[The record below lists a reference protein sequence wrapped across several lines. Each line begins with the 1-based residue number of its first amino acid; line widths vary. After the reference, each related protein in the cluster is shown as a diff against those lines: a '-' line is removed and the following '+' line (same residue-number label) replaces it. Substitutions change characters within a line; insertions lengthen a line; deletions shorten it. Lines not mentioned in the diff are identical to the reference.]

1 MWCALHRT
9 WGLVTQVLVHDNQRV
24 SAGQLLLV
32 LDQPRFAAA
41 LEKADAAVSS
51 ARATLALAR
60 RESTRDNALGNLVAS
75 ETRER
80 NAAKVDTELAA
91 LAQARAE
98 QRVAQ
103 LNVQRTEVR
112 ATTDGIVTNL
122 DLHAGD
128 YLQPGA
134 QALALIDTGSLR
146 IEGYFEE
153 TKLGCITEG
162 DAAVARLMGDT
173 RDVRGHVDTIA
184 AGIADD
190 QRSSTHNLLPAVAP
204 TYTWVR
210 LAQRIPVRIRIDDA
224 PPDTRLIVGRTAS
237 VTITP
242 SAQEPASERADSTW
256 WAACPAAADDGLR
269 VRPRLSP
276 AGERCRSLPRA
287 ARAFVSG
294 QEASFSHDAPPDR
307 WWQLYGDPQLD
318 AYVREALAANTDL
331 RAADANLRRASATVL
346 EYRARGAVQGTW
358 MHRARSPMPV
368 ATPRR
373 RPRRSRTRWASTSP
387 IRWISQVASAA
398 ASKPPTRTRRRL
410 LRHATRSAWSSLR
423 PSPVPISRCAQAITR
438 SLQPGRCWR
447 YSAPRWR
454 QPDGWLQ
461 AGAER
466 TSMSAVPV
474 PPSIAAR
481 RRYRTCWR
489 NGRPHCSNWPH

>member
-1 MWCALHRT
+1 MKDLLAVIGRWSATLVVFAIAVVAALAIWHRYET
-9 WGLVTQVLVHDNQRV
+9 RPWTRDGRVRADVVRVASDMGGLVTQVLVHDNQRV
-24 SAGQLLLV
+24 STGQLLLV

-60 RESTRDNALGNLVAS
+60 RESARDNALGNLVAS

-80 NAAKVDTELAA
+80 NAAKVDTELAT

-112 ATTDGIVTNL
+112 ATTDGIITNL

-162 DAAVARLMGDT
+162 DAAVARLMGDNH
-173 RDVRGHVDTIA
+173 DVRGHVETIA

-224 PPDTRLIVGRTAS
+224 PSDTRLIVGRTAS

-242 SAQEPASERADSTW
+242 SAQ
-256 WAACPAAADDGLR
+256 
-269 VRPRLSP
+269 
-276 AGERCRSLPRA
+276 
-287 ARAFVSG
+287 
-294 QEASFSHDAPPDR
+294 
-307 WWQLYGDPQLD
+307 
-318 AYVREALAANTDL
+318 
-331 RAADANLRRASATVL
+331 
-346 EYRARGAVQGTW
+346 GTC
-358 MHRARSPMPV
+358 
-368 ATPRR
+368 
-373 RPRRSRTRWASTSP
+373 
-387 IRWISQVASAA
+387 
-398 ASKPPTRTRRRL
+398 K
-410 LRHATRSAWSSLR
+410 
-423 PSPVPISRCAQAITR
+423 
-438 SLQPGRCWR
+438 
-447 YSAPRWR
+447 
-454 QPDGWLQ
+454 
-461 AGAER
+461 
-466 TSMSAVPV
+466 
-474 PPSIAAR
+474 
-481 RRYRTCWR
+481 
-489 NGRPHCSNWPH
+489 

>member
-1 MWCALHRT
+1 MKHTLAVIGRWSATLVVFAIAVVAALAIWHRYET
-9 WGLVTQVLVHDNQRV
+9 RPWTRDGRVRADVVRVASDMGGLVTQVLVHDNQRV

-41 LEKADAAVSS
+41 LEKADAAASS

-98 QRVAQ
+98 QRVAR

-134 QALALIDTGSLR
+134 QALALIDTRSLR

-153 TKLGCITEG
+153 TKLACITEG
-162 DAAVARLMGDT
+162 DAAVARLMGDDH
-173 RDVRGHVDTIA
+173 DVRGHVDTIA

-224 PPDTRLIVGRTAS
+224 RPDTRLIVGRTAS

-242 SAQEPASERADSTW
+242 SAQ
-256 WAACPAAADDGLR
+256 
-269 VRPRLSP
+269 
-276 AGERCRSLPRA
+276 
-287 ARAFVSG
+287 
-294 QEASFSHDAPPDR
+294 
-307 WWQLYGDPQLD
+307 
-318 AYVREALAANTDL
+318 
-331 RAADANLRRASATVL
+331 
-346 EYRARGAVQGTW
+346 GTC
-358 MHRARSPMPV
+358 
-368 ATPRR
+368 
-373 RPRRSRTRWASTSP
+373 
-387 IRWISQVASAA
+387 
-398 ASKPPTRTRRRL
+398 K
-410 LRHATRSAWSSLR
+410 
-423 PSPVPISRCAQAITR
+423 
-438 SLQPGRCWR
+438 
-447 YSAPRWR
+447 
-454 QPDGWLQ
+454 
-461 AGAER
+461 
-466 TSMSAVPV
+466 
-474 PPSIAAR
+474 
-481 RRYRTCWR
+481 
-489 NGRPHCSNWPH
+489 

>member
-1 MWCALHRT
+1 MKHLLAVIGRWSATLGVCALAAIAALSLWNRYEMRPWT
-9 WGLVTQVLVHDNQRV
+9 RDGRVRADVVRVASDMGGLVTQVLVHDNQRV

-112 ATTDGIVTNL
+112 ATTDGIITNL

-134 QALALIDTGSLR
+134 QALALIDTRSLR

-153 TKLGCITEG
+153 TKLACITEG
-162 DAAVARLMGDT
+162 DAAVARLMGDDH
-173 RDVRGHVDTIA
+173 DVRGHVDTIA

-224 PPDTRLIVGRTAS
+224 PPDTRLIVGRTAN

-242 SAQEPASERADSTW
+242 SAQG
-256 WAACPAAADDGLR
+256 AC
-269 VRPRLSP
+269 
-276 AGERCRSLPRA
+276 E
-287 ARAFVSG
+287 
-294 QEASFSHDAPPDR
+294 
-307 WWQLYGDPQLD
+307 
-318 AYVREALAANTDL
+318 
-331 RAADANLRRASATVL
+331 
-346 EYRARGAVQGTW
+346 
-358 MHRARSPMPV
+358 
-368 ATPRR
+368 
-373 RPRRSRTRWASTSP
+373 
-387 IRWISQVASAA
+387 
-398 ASKPPTRTRRRL
+398 
-410 LRHATRSAWSSLR
+410 
-423 PSPVPISRCAQAITR
+423 
-438 SLQPGRCWR
+438 
-447 YSAPRWR
+447 
-454 QPDGWLQ
+454 
-461 AGAER
+461 
-466 TSMSAVPV
+466 
-474 PPSIAAR
+474 
-481 RRYRTCWR
+481 
-489 NGRPHCSNWPH
+489 

>member
-1 MWCALHRT
+1 MKHLLAVIGRWSATLGVCALAAIAALSIWNRYEMRPWT
-9 WGLVTQVLVHDNQRV
+9 RDGRVRADVVRVASDMGGLVTQVLVHDNQRV

-112 ATTDGIVTNL
+112 ATTDGIITNL

-134 QALALIDTGSLR
+134 QALALIDTRSLR

-153 TKLGCITEG
+153 PKLACITGG
-162 DAAVARLMGDT
+162 DAAVARLMGDD

-210 LAQRIPVRIRIDDA
+210 LAQRIPVRIHIDDA
-224 PPDTRLIVGRTAS
+224 PPDTRLIVGRTAN

-242 SAQEPASERADSTW
+242 SAQG
-256 WAACPAAADDGLR
+256 AC
-269 VRPRLSP
+269 
-276 AGERCRSLPRA
+276 
-287 ARAFVSG
+287 
-294 QEASFSHDAPPDR
+294 
-307 WWQLYGDPQLD
+307 
-318 AYVREALAANTDL
+318 
-331 RAADANLRRASATVL
+331 
-346 EYRARGAVQGTW
+346 
-358 MHRARSPMPV
+358 
-368 ATPRR
+368 
-373 RPRRSRTRWASTSP
+373 
-387 IRWISQVASAA
+387 
-398 ASKPPTRTRRRL
+398 K
-410 LRHATRSAWSSLR
+410 
-423 PSPVPISRCAQAITR
+423 
-438 SLQPGRCWR
+438 
-447 YSAPRWR
+447 
-454 QPDGWLQ
+454 
-461 AGAER
+461 
-466 TSMSAVPV
+466 
-474 PPSIAAR
+474 
-481 RRYRTCWR
+481 
-489 NGRPHCSNWPH
+489 

>member
-1 MWCALHRT
+1 MKHLLAVIGRWSATLAVCALAAIAALSLWDRYEMRPWT
-9 WGLVTQVLVHDNQRV
+9 RDGRVRADVVRVASDMGGLVTQVLVHDNQRV

-32 LDQPRFAAA
+32 LDQPRLAAA

-134 QALALIDTGSLR
+134 QALALIDTHSLR

-153 TKLGCITEG
+153 TKLTCITEG

-173 RDVRGHVDTIA
+173 RDVRGHVDSIA

-224 PPDTRLIVGRTAS
+224 PPDTRLIVGRTAN

-242 SAQEPASERADSTW
+242 SA
-256 WAACPAAADDGLR
+256 
-269 VRPRLSP
+269 
-276 AGERCRSLPRA
+276 
-287 ARAFVSG
+287 
-294 QEASFSHDAPPDR
+294 
-307 WWQLYGDPQLD
+307 
-318 AYVREALAANTDL
+318 
-331 RAADANLRRASATVL
+331 
-346 EYRARGAVQGTW
+346 
-358 MHRARSPMPV
+358 
-368 ATPRR
+368 
-373 RPRRSRTRWASTSP
+373 
-387 IRWISQVASAA
+387 
-398 ASKPPTRTRRRL
+398 
-410 LRHATRSAWSSLR
+410 
-423 PSPVPISRCAQAITR
+423 
-438 SLQPGRCWR
+438 
-447 YSAPRWR
+447 
-454 QPDGWLQ
+454 
-461 AGAER
+461 AGA
-466 TSMSAVPV
+466 
-474 PPSIAAR
+474 
-481 RRYRTCWR
+481 CK
-489 NGRPHCSNWPH
+489 

>member
-1 MWCALHRT
+1 MKHLLAVIGRWSATLGVCALAAIAALSIWNRYEMRPWT
-9 WGLVTQVLVHDNQRV
+9 RDGRVRADVVRVASDMGGLVTQVLVHDNQRV

-60 RESTRDNALGNLVAS
+60 RESTRDNVLGNLVAS

-112 ATTDGIVTNL
+112 ATTDGIITNL

-134 QALALIDTGSLR
+134 QALALIDTRSLR

-162 DAAVARLMGDT
+162 DAAMARLMGDDH
-173 RDVRGHVDTIA
+173 DVRGHVDTIA

-224 PPDTRLIVGRTAS
+224 PPDTRLIVGRTAN

-242 SAQEPASERADSTW
+242 SAQG
-256 WAACPAAADDGLR
+256 AC
-269 VRPRLSP
+269 
-276 AGERCRSLPRA
+276 E
-287 ARAFVSG
+287 
-294 QEASFSHDAPPDR
+294 
-307 WWQLYGDPQLD
+307 
-318 AYVREALAANTDL
+318 
-331 RAADANLRRASATVL
+331 
-346 EYRARGAVQGTW
+346 
-358 MHRARSPMPV
+358 
-368 ATPRR
+368 
-373 RPRRSRTRWASTSP
+373 
-387 IRWISQVASAA
+387 
-398 ASKPPTRTRRRL
+398 
-410 LRHATRSAWSSLR
+410 
-423 PSPVPISRCAQAITR
+423 
-438 SLQPGRCWR
+438 
-447 YSAPRWR
+447 
-454 QPDGWLQ
+454 
-461 AGAER
+461 
-466 TSMSAVPV
+466 
-474 PPSIAAR
+474 
-481 RRYRTCWR
+481 
-489 NGRPHCSNWPH
+489 

>member
-1 MWCALHRT
+1 MKHLLVVIGRWSATLVVFAIAVVAALSIWNRYET
-9 WGLVTQVLVHDNQRV
+9 RPWTRDGRVRADVVRVASDMGGLVTQVLVHDNQRV

-32 LDQPRFAAA
+32 LDQPRLAAA

-103 LNVQRTEVR
+103 LNVQRTQVR

-173 RDVRGHVDTIA
+173 RDVRGHVDSIA

-224 PPDTRLIVGRTAS
+224 PPDTRLIVGRTAN

-242 SAQEPASERADSTW
+242 S
-256 WAACPAAADDGLR
+256 
-269 VRPRLSP
+269 
-276 AGERCRSLPRA
+276 
-287 ARAFVSG
+287 
-294 QEASFSHDAPPDR
+294 
-307 WWQLYGDPQLD
+307 
-318 AYVREALAANTDL
+318 
-331 RAADANLRRASATVL
+331 
-346 EYRARGAVQGTW
+346 VQG
-358 MHRARSPMPV
+358 AC
-368 ATPRR
+368 
-373 RPRRSRTRWASTSP
+373 
-387 IRWISQVASAA
+387 
-398 ASKPPTRTRRRL
+398 K
-410 LRHATRSAWSSLR
+410 
-423 PSPVPISRCAQAITR
+423 
-438 SLQPGRCWR
+438 
-447 YSAPRWR
+447 
-454 QPDGWLQ
+454 
-461 AGAER
+461 
-466 TSMSAVPV
+466 
-474 PPSIAAR
+474 
-481 RRYRTCWR
+481 
-489 NGRPHCSNWPH
+489 

>member
-1 MWCALHRT
+1 MKHTLAVIGRGSATLVVFAIAVVAALAIWHRYET
-9 WGLVTQVLVHDNQRV
+9 RPWTRDGRVRADVVRVASDMGGLVTQVLVHDNQRV

-41 LEKADAAVSS
+41 LEKADAAASS

-60 RESTRDNALGNLVAS
+60 RESTRDDALGNLVAS

-98 QRVAQ
+98 QRVAR

-134 QALALIDTGSLR
+134 QALALIDTRSLR

-153 TKLGCITEG
+153 TKLACITEG
-162 DAAVARLMGDT
+162 DAAVARLMGDDH
-173 RDVRGHVDTIA
+173 DVRGHVDTIA

-224 PPDTRLIVGRTAS
+224 RPDTRLIVGRTAS

-242 SAQEPASERADSTW
+242 SAQ
-256 WAACPAAADDGLR
+256 
-269 VRPRLSP
+269 
-276 AGERCRSLPRA
+276 
-287 ARAFVSG
+287 
-294 QEASFSHDAPPDR
+294 
-307 WWQLYGDPQLD
+307 
-318 AYVREALAANTDL
+318 
-331 RAADANLRRASATVL
+331 
-346 EYRARGAVQGTW
+346 GTC
-358 MHRARSPMPV
+358 
-368 ATPRR
+368 
-373 RPRRSRTRWASTSP
+373 
-387 IRWISQVASAA
+387 
-398 ASKPPTRTRRRL
+398 K
-410 LRHATRSAWSSLR
+410 
-423 PSPVPISRCAQAITR
+423 
-438 SLQPGRCWR
+438 
-447 YSAPRWR
+447 
-454 QPDGWLQ
+454 
-461 AGAER
+461 
-466 TSMSAVPV
+466 
-474 PPSIAAR
+474 
-481 RRYRTCWR
+481 
-489 NGRPHCSNWPH
+489 

>member
-1 MWCALHRT
+1 MKHLLAVIGRWSATLGVCALATIAALSIWNRYEMRPWT
-9 WGLVTQVLVHDNQRV
+9 RDGRVRADVVRVASDMGGLVTQVLVHDNQRV
-24 SAGQLLLV
+24 STGQLLLV

-112 ATTDGIVTNL
+112 ATTDGIITNL

-134 QALALIDTGSLR
+134 QALALIDSRSLR

-153 TKLGCITEG
+153 TKLACITEG
-162 DAAVARLMGDT
+162 DAAVARLMGDD

-210 LAQRIPVRIRIDDA
+210 LAQRIPVRIHIDDA
-224 PPDTRLIVGRTAS
+224 PPDTRLIVGRTAN

-242 SAQEPASERADSTW
+242 SAQG
-256 WAACPAAADDGLR
+256 AC
-269 VRPRLSP
+269 
-276 AGERCRSLPRA
+276 
-287 ARAFVSG
+287 
-294 QEASFSHDAPPDR
+294 
-307 WWQLYGDPQLD
+307 
-318 AYVREALAANTDL
+318 
-331 RAADANLRRASATVL
+331 
-346 EYRARGAVQGTW
+346 
-358 MHRARSPMPV
+358 
-368 ATPRR
+368 
-373 RPRRSRTRWASTSP
+373 
-387 IRWISQVASAA
+387 
-398 ASKPPTRTRRRL
+398 K
-410 LRHATRSAWSSLR
+410 
-423 PSPVPISRCAQAITR
+423 
-438 SLQPGRCWR
+438 
-447 YSAPRWR
+447 
-454 QPDGWLQ
+454 
-461 AGAER
+461 
-466 TSMSAVPV
+466 
-474 PPSIAAR
+474 
-481 RRYRTCWR
+481 
-489 NGRPHCSNWPH
+489 

>member
-1 MWCALHRT
+1 MKHTLAVIGRWSATLVVFAIAVVAALAIWHRYET
-9 WGLVTQVLVHDNQRV
+9 RPWTRDGRVRADVVRVASDMGGLVTQVLVHDNQRV

-41 LEKADAAVSS
+41 LEKADAAASS

-98 QRVAQ
+98 QRVAR

-134 QALALIDTGSLR
+134 QALALIDTRSLR

-153 TKLGCITEG
+153 TKLACITEG
-162 DAAVARLMGDT
+162 DAAVARLMGDDH
-173 RDVRGHVDTIA
+173 DVRGHVDTIA

-224 PPDTRLIVGRTAS
+224 PSDIRLIVGRTAS

-242 SAQEPASERADSTW
+242 SAPG
-256 WAACPAAADDGLR
+256 AC
-269 VRPRLSP
+269 
-276 AGERCRSLPRA
+276 
-287 ARAFVSG
+287 
-294 QEASFSHDAPPDR
+294 
-307 WWQLYGDPQLD
+307 
-318 AYVREALAANTDL
+318 
-331 RAADANLRRASATVL
+331 
-346 EYRARGAVQGTW
+346 
-358 MHRARSPMPV
+358 
-368 ATPRR
+368 
-373 RPRRSRTRWASTSP
+373 
-387 IRWISQVASAA
+387 
-398 ASKPPTRTRRRL
+398 K
-410 LRHATRSAWSSLR
+410 
-423 PSPVPISRCAQAITR
+423 
-438 SLQPGRCWR
+438 
-447 YSAPRWR
+447 
-454 QPDGWLQ
+454 
-461 AGAER
+461 
-466 TSMSAVPV
+466 
-474 PPSIAAR
+474 
-481 RRYRTCWR
+481 
-489 NGRPHCSNWPH
+489 

>member
-1 MWCALHRT
+1 MKHLLAVIGRWSATLLVFAIAVVAALSIWKRYEARPWT
-9 WGLVTQVLVHDNQRV
+9 RDGRVRADVVRVASDMGGLVTQVLVHDNQRV

-41 LEKADAAVSS
+41 LEKADAAASS

-98 QRVAQ
+98 QRVAR

-134 QALALIDTGSLR
+134 QALALIDTRSLR

-153 TKLGCITEG
+153 TKLACITEG
-162 DAAVARLMGDT
+162 DAAVARLMGDDH
-173 RDVRGHVDTIA
+173 DVRGHVDTIA

-224 PPDTRLIVGRTAS
+224 RPDTRLIVGRTAS

-242 SAQEPASERADSTW
+242 SAQ
-256 WAACPAAADDGLR
+256 
-269 VRPRLSP
+269 
-276 AGERCRSLPRA
+276 
-287 ARAFVSG
+287 
-294 QEASFSHDAPPDR
+294 
-307 WWQLYGDPQLD
+307 
-318 AYVREALAANTDL
+318 
-331 RAADANLRRASATVL
+331 
-346 EYRARGAVQGTW
+346 GTC
-358 MHRARSPMPV
+358 
-368 ATPRR
+368 
-373 RPRRSRTRWASTSP
+373 
-387 IRWISQVASAA
+387 
-398 ASKPPTRTRRRL
+398 K
-410 LRHATRSAWSSLR
+410 
-423 PSPVPISRCAQAITR
+423 
-438 SLQPGRCWR
+438 
-447 YSAPRWR
+447 
-454 QPDGWLQ
+454 
-461 AGAER
+461 
-466 TSMSAVPV
+466 
-474 PPSIAAR
+474 
-481 RRYRTCWR
+481 
-489 NGRPHCSNWPH
+489 

>member
-1 MWCALHRT
+1 MKHLLAVIGRWSATLVVFAIAVVAALSIWKRYET
-9 WGLVTQVLVHDNQRV
+9 RPWTRDGRVRADVVRVASDMGGLVTQVLVHDNQRV
-24 SAGQLLLV
+24 SAGELLLV

-112 ATTDGIVTNL
+112 ATTDGIITNL

-134 QALALIDTGSLR
+134 QALALIDTRSLR

-162 DAAVARLMGDT
+162 DAAVARLMGDDH
-173 RDVRGHVDTIA
+173 DVRGHVDTIA

-224 PPDTRLIVGRTAS
+224 PPDTRLIVGRTAH
-237 VTITP
+237 VTIAP
-242 SAQEPASERADSTW
+242 SAQG
-256 WAACPAAADDGLR
+256 AC
-269 VRPRLSP
+269 
-276 AGERCRSLPRA
+276 
-287 ARAFVSG
+287 
-294 QEASFSHDAPPDR
+294 
-307 WWQLYGDPQLD
+307 
-318 AYVREALAANTDL
+318 
-331 RAADANLRRASATVL
+331 
-346 EYRARGAVQGTW
+346 
-358 MHRARSPMPV
+358 
-368 ATPRR
+368 
-373 RPRRSRTRWASTSP
+373 
-387 IRWISQVASAA
+387 
-398 ASKPPTRTRRRL
+398 K
-410 LRHATRSAWSSLR
+410 
-423 PSPVPISRCAQAITR
+423 
-438 SLQPGRCWR
+438 
-447 YSAPRWR
+447 
-454 QPDGWLQ
+454 
-461 AGAER
+461 
-466 TSMSAVPV
+466 
-474 PPSIAAR
+474 
-481 RRYRTCWR
+481 
-489 NGRPHCSNWPH
+489 

>member
-1 MWCALHRT
+1 MKHLLAVIGRWSATLVVFAIAVVAALSIWKRYET
-9 WGLVTQVLVHDNQRV
+9 RPWTRDGRVRADVVRVASDMGGLVTQVLVHDNQRV

-32 LDQPRFAAA
+32 LDQPRLAAA
-41 LEKADAAVSS
+41 LEKADAAVSR

-134 QALALIDTGSLR
+134 QALALIDTRSLR

-153 TKLGCITEG
+153 TKLACITEG

-173 RDVRGHVDTIA
+173 HDVRGHVDSIA

-242 SAQEPASERADSTW
+242 SAPG
-256 WAACPAAADDGLR
+256 AC
-269 VRPRLSP
+269 
-276 AGERCRSLPRA
+276 
-287 ARAFVSG
+287 
-294 QEASFSHDAPPDR
+294 
-307 WWQLYGDPQLD
+307 
-318 AYVREALAANTDL
+318 
-331 RAADANLRRASATVL
+331 
-346 EYRARGAVQGTW
+346 
-358 MHRARSPMPV
+358 
-368 ATPRR
+368 
-373 RPRRSRTRWASTSP
+373 
-387 IRWISQVASAA
+387 
-398 ASKPPTRTRRRL
+398 K
-410 LRHATRSAWSSLR
+410 
-423 PSPVPISRCAQAITR
+423 
-438 SLQPGRCWR
+438 
-447 YSAPRWR
+447 
-454 QPDGWLQ
+454 
-461 AGAER
+461 
-466 TSMSAVPV
+466 
-474 PPSIAAR
+474 
-481 RRYRTCWR
+481 
-489 NGRPHCSNWPH
+489 

>member
-1 MWCALHRT
+1 MKHTLAVIGRWSATLVVFAIAVVAALAIWHRYET
-9 WGLVTQVLVHDNQRV
+9 RPWTRDGRVRADVVRVASDMGGLVTQVLVHDNQRV

-41 LEKADAAVSS
+41 LEKADAAASS

-60 RESTRDNALGNLVAS
+60 RESTRDNALGSLVAS

-98 QRVAQ
+98 QRVAR

-134 QALALIDTGSLR
+134 QALALIDTRSLR

-162 DAAVARLMGDT
+162 DAAVARLMGDDH
-173 RDVRGHVDTIA
+173 DVRGHVDTIA

-242 SAQEPASERADSTW
+242 SAQ
-256 WAACPAAADDGLR
+256 
-269 VRPRLSP
+269 
-276 AGERCRSLPRA
+276 
-287 ARAFVSG
+287 
-294 QEASFSHDAPPDR
+294 
-307 WWQLYGDPQLD
+307 
-318 AYVREALAANTDL
+318 
-331 RAADANLRRASATVL
+331 
-346 EYRARGAVQGTW
+346 GTC
-358 MHRARSPMPV
+358 
-368 ATPRR
+368 
-373 RPRRSRTRWASTSP
+373 
-387 IRWISQVASAA
+387 
-398 ASKPPTRTRRRL
+398 K
-410 LRHATRSAWSSLR
+410 
-423 PSPVPISRCAQAITR
+423 
-438 SLQPGRCWR
+438 
-447 YSAPRWR
+447 
-454 QPDGWLQ
+454 
-461 AGAER
+461 
-466 TSMSAVPV
+466 
-474 PPSIAAR
+474 
-481 RRYRTCWR
+481 
-489 NGRPHCSNWPH
+489 

>member
-1 MWCALHRT
+1 MTHTLAVIGRWSATLVVFAIAVVAALAIWHRYET
-9 WGLVTQVLVHDNQRV
+9 RPWTRDGRVRADVVRVASDMGGLVTQVLVHDNQRV

-41 LEKADAAVSS
+41 LEKADAAASS

-98 QRVAQ
+98 QRVAR

-134 QALALIDTGSLR
+134 QALALIDTRSLR

-162 DAAVARLMGDT
+162 DAAVARLMGDDH
-173 RDVRGHVDTIA
+173 DVRGHVDTIA

-242 SAQEPASERADSTW
+242 SAQ
-256 WAACPAAADDGLR
+256 
-269 VRPRLSP
+269 
-276 AGERCRSLPRA
+276 
-287 ARAFVSG
+287 
-294 QEASFSHDAPPDR
+294 
-307 WWQLYGDPQLD
+307 
-318 AYVREALAANTDL
+318 
-331 RAADANLRRASATVL
+331 
-346 EYRARGAVQGTW
+346 GTC
-358 MHRARSPMPV
+358 
-368 ATPRR
+368 
-373 RPRRSRTRWASTSP
+373 
-387 IRWISQVASAA
+387 
-398 ASKPPTRTRRRL
+398 K
-410 LRHATRSAWSSLR
+410 
-423 PSPVPISRCAQAITR
+423 
-438 SLQPGRCWR
+438 
-447 YSAPRWR
+447 
-454 QPDGWLQ
+454 
-461 AGAER
+461 
-466 TSMSAVPV
+466 
-474 PPSIAAR
+474 
-481 RRYRTCWR
+481 
-489 NGRPHCSNWPH
+489 

>member
-1 MWCALHRT
+1 MKHTLAVIGRWSATLVVFAIAVVAALAIWHRYET
-9 WGLVTQVLVHDNQRV
+9 RPWTRDGRVRADVVRVASDMGGLVTQVLVHDNQRV

-41 LEKADAAVSS
+41 LEKADAAASS

-60 RESTRDNALGNLVAS
+60 RESTRDDALGNLVAS

-98 QRVAQ
+98 QRVAR

-134 QALALIDTGSLR
+134 QALALIDTRSLR

-162 DAAVARLMGDT
+162 DAAVARLMGDNH
-173 RDVRGHVDTIA
+173 DVRGHVETIA

-224 PPDTRLIVGRTAS
+224 PSDTRLIVGRTAS
-237 VTITP
+237 VTIAP
-242 SAQEPASERADSTW
+242 SA
-256 WAACPAAADDGLR
+256 
-269 VRPRLSP
+269 
-276 AGERCRSLPRA
+276 
-287 ARAFVSG
+287 
-294 QEASFSHDAPPDR
+294 
-307 WWQLYGDPQLD
+307 
-318 AYVREALAANTDL
+318 
-331 RAADANLRRASATVL
+331 
-346 EYRARGAVQGTW
+346 
-358 MHRARSPMPV
+358 
-368 ATPRR
+368 
-373 RPRRSRTRWASTSP
+373 
-387 IRWISQVASAA
+387 
-398 ASKPPTRTRRRL
+398 
-410 LRHATRSAWSSLR
+410 
-423 PSPVPISRCAQAITR
+423 
-438 SLQPGRCWR
+438 
-447 YSAPRWR
+447 
-454 QPDGWLQ
+454 
-461 AGAER
+461 AGA
-466 TSMSAVPV
+466 
-474 PPSIAAR
+474 
-481 RRYRTCWR
+481 CK
-489 NGRPHCSNWPH
+489 

>member
-1 MWCALHRT
+1 MKHTLAVIGRWSATLVVFAIAVVAALASWRRYET
-9 WGLVTQVLVHDNQRV
+9 RPWTRDGRVRADVVRVASDMGGLVTQVLVHDNQRV

-41 LEKADAAVSS
+41 LEKADAAASS

-60 RESTRDNALGNLVAS
+60 RESTRDDALGNLVAS

-98 QRVAQ
+98 QRVAR

-134 QALALIDTGSLR
+134 QALALIDTRSLR

-153 TKLGCITEG
+153 TKLACITEG
-162 DAAVARLMGDT
+162 DAAVARLMGDDH
-173 RDVRGHVDTIA
+173 DVRGHVDTIA

-224 PPDTRLIVGRTAS
+224 RPDTRLIVGRTAS

-242 SAQEPASERADSTW
+242 SAQ
-256 WAACPAAADDGLR
+256 
-269 VRPRLSP
+269 
-276 AGERCRSLPRA
+276 
-287 ARAFVSG
+287 
-294 QEASFSHDAPPDR
+294 
-307 WWQLYGDPQLD
+307 
-318 AYVREALAANTDL
+318 
-331 RAADANLRRASATVL
+331 
-346 EYRARGAVQGTW
+346 GTC
-358 MHRARSPMPV
+358 
-368 ATPRR
+368 
-373 RPRRSRTRWASTSP
+373 
-387 IRWISQVASAA
+387 
-398 ASKPPTRTRRRL
+398 K
-410 LRHATRSAWSSLR
+410 
-423 PSPVPISRCAQAITR
+423 
-438 SLQPGRCWR
+438 
-447 YSAPRWR
+447 
-454 QPDGWLQ
+454 
-461 AGAER
+461 
-466 TSMSAVPV
+466 
-474 PPSIAAR
+474 
-481 RRYRTCWR
+481 
-489 NGRPHCSNWPH
+489 

>member
-1 MWCALHRT
+1 MKHLLAVIGRWSATLVVFAIAVVAALSIWKRYEMRPWT
-9 WGLVTQVLVHDNQRV
+9 RDGRVRADVVRVASDMGGLVTQVLVHDNQRV

-98 QRVAQ
+98 RRVAQ

-134 QALALIDTGSLR
+134 QALALIDTHSLR

-153 TKLGCITEG
+153 TKLTCITEG

-173 RDVRGHVDTIA
+173 RDVRGHVDSIA

-224 PPDTRLIVGRTAS
+224 PPDTRLIVGRTAN

-242 SAQEPASERADSTW
+242 SA
-256 WAACPAAADDGLR
+256 
-269 VRPRLSP
+269 
-276 AGERCRSLPRA
+276 
-287 ARAFVSG
+287 
-294 QEASFSHDAPPDR
+294 
-307 WWQLYGDPQLD
+307 
-318 AYVREALAANTDL
+318 
-331 RAADANLRRASATVL
+331 
-346 EYRARGAVQGTW
+346 
-358 MHRARSPMPV
+358 
-368 ATPRR
+368 
-373 RPRRSRTRWASTSP
+373 
-387 IRWISQVASAA
+387 
-398 ASKPPTRTRRRL
+398 
-410 LRHATRSAWSSLR
+410 
-423 PSPVPISRCAQAITR
+423 
-438 SLQPGRCWR
+438 
-447 YSAPRWR
+447 
-454 QPDGWLQ
+454 
-461 AGAER
+461 AGA
-466 TSMSAVPV
+466 
-474 PPSIAAR
+474 
-481 RRYRTCWR
+481 CK
-489 NGRPHCSNWPH
+489 

>member
-1 MWCALHRT
+1 MKHTLAVIARWSATLVVFAIAVVAALAIWHRYET
-9 WGLVTQVLVHDNQRV
+9 RPWTRDGRVRADVVRVASDMGGLVTQVLVHDNQRV

-41 LEKADAAVSS
+41 LEKADAAASS

-98 QRVAQ
+98 QRVAR

-134 QALALIDTGSLR
+134 QALALIDTRSLR

-162 DAAVARLMGDT
+162 DAAVARLMGDDH
-173 RDVRGHVDTIA
+173 DVRGQVDTIA

-224 PPDTRLIVGRTAS
+224 RPDTRLIVGRTAS

-242 SAQEPASERADSTW
+242 SAQ
-256 WAACPAAADDGLR
+256 
-269 VRPRLSP
+269 
-276 AGERCRSLPRA
+276 
-287 ARAFVSG
+287 
-294 QEASFSHDAPPDR
+294 
-307 WWQLYGDPQLD
+307 
-318 AYVREALAANTDL
+318 
-331 RAADANLRRASATVL
+331 
-346 EYRARGAVQGTW
+346 GTC
-358 MHRARSPMPV
+358 
-368 ATPRR
+368 
-373 RPRRSRTRWASTSP
+373 
-387 IRWISQVASAA
+387 
-398 ASKPPTRTRRRL
+398 K
-410 LRHATRSAWSSLR
+410 
-423 PSPVPISRCAQAITR
+423 
-438 SLQPGRCWR
+438 
-447 YSAPRWR
+447 
-454 QPDGWLQ
+454 
-461 AGAER
+461 
-466 TSMSAVPV
+466 
-474 PPSIAAR
+474 
-481 RRYRTCWR
+481 
-489 NGRPHCSNWPH
+489 